1 MTAPVNNKTSYAMA
15 QMMQRQWMEYAVW
28 MREYTVAAVDE
39 RVDRAEVAARLLRV
53 PSDIGRALEK
63 YHGRKAGRR
72 VAQLLKQHITIAIDL
87 VDAACEGERQR
98 YSDVESVWDDN
109 ADDFATELGTLN
121 VTWTRARVRELW
133 KLQLSQVKEM
143 LTARLEDNFDH
154 EVDLFDEFMTSAV
167 AFADVVSDGIICEFA
182 DKFAA

>member
-1 MTAPVNNKTSYAMA
+1 MTAPVNNKTSYALA
-15 QMMQRQWMEYAVW
+15 QVMQRQWMEYAVW

-39 RVDRAEVAARLLRV
+39 RIDRAEVAARLLRV
-53 PSDIGRALEK
+53 PSDLGRALEK

-72 VAQLLKQHITIAIDL
+72 VAQLLKQHVTIAIDF
-87 VDAACEGERQR
+87 VDAACDGERQR
-98 YSDVESVWDDN
+98 YNDVETVWDDS
-109 ADDFATELGTLN
+109 AADFATALGALN
-121 VTWTRARVRELW
+121 VTWTEPRVRELW

-154 EVDLFDEFMTSAV
+154 EVDLFDEFVTTAV
-167 AFADVVSDGIICEFA
+167 AFADAMTDGIIREFA